1 MNELDPSQKHDAT
14 FLFIRTDERVEG
26 VEAKQHDIE
35 IQFRDHTNE
44 VAEKF
49 REQNARIEYLI
60 TRMDNQVSKTGHEN
74 TKSIEALDKK
84 MDNMHTQLFDKDTGL
99 ITQFKTTRDWQS
111 NFNKV
116 VIGCFVTVVA
126 GIIVALFEH
135 FK

>member
-35 IQFRDHTNE
+35 IQFRDHTND

-60 TRMDNQVSKTGHEN
+60 TRMDNQVSKTGQEN
-74 TKSIEALDKK
+74 TKSINALDKK
-84 MDNMHTQLFDKDTGL
+84 MDELSTQLFDKDTGL
-99 ITQFKTTRDWQS
+99 ITQFKATRDWQS
-111 NFNKV
+111 NFNKA